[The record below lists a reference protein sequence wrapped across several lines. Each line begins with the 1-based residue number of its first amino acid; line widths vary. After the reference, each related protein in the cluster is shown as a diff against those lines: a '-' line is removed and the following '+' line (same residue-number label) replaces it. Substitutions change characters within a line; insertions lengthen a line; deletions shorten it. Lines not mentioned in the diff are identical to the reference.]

1 MHWQRRTDTTMGCP
15 AIGRREMEH
24 SQRMHRD
31 KIRSIKSAI
40 DTRPPAAQPHLTLY
54 GRDYVA
60 KKRATTEAAF
70 SDLKMIQSI
79 ARTMTR
85 GIDIPER
92 KGPISLTAS
101 SRKAEIFNIMKEN
114 HRLLNSLENL
124 QPVTR
129 TVDFERENEWRQRY
143 VINCSHSK
151 RLSGE
156 YDRQIERIHV
166 EDKAKMDKYKNTVD
180 RRRTA
185 NRMASGASASM
196 PSLTPMGSVDEHNQM
211 SSSAPAQASPPA
223 RKNGGKVGPSKPSAT
238 TASSSSTG
246 RPSKGSNQPAAL
258 GGKDVRFDAP
268 EGAGEGSSEKMPATP
283 YPTKTIAEQAKEN
296 NDDHELLVVD
306 DKLCVVMQPE
316 GGAGDAAPA
325 EKQDEWADALMAPA
339 EESKAPPKAP
349 PEEEESVAQ
358 SQAPADTSSATYK
371 DSFDKSGVSDAKDTS
386 KDDTGYEDDYEADF
400 ADESMNTTSKS
411 AKVEEKEF
419 EEDEFEK

>member
-1 MHWQRRTDTTMGCP
+1 MGCP

-24 SQRMHRD
+24 SQRMHRE

-40 DTRPPAAQPHLTLY
+40 DTRPPASQPHLTLY

-85 GIDIPER
+85 PIDIPDR

-156 YDRQIERIHV
+156 YDRQIMKIHV
-166 EDKAKMDKYKNTVD
+166 EDKAKMDKYKDTVD

-196 PSLTPMGSVDEHNQM
+196 PSLTPMGSVDEHNGM

-223 RKNGGKVGPSKPSAT
+223 RRNGGKVGPSKPSAT
-238 TASSSSTG
+238 TASSSSTS
-246 RPSKGSNQPAAL
+246 RPSKGSSNQPGAL

-268 EGAGEGSSEKMPATP
+268 EGVGEGSSEKMPATP
-283 YPTKTIAEQAKEN
+283 YPTTKTIAEQAKEN

-316 GGAGDAAPA
+316 GGAGDAASP
-325 EKQDEWADALMAPA
+325 EKQDEWADALMAP

-349 PEEEESVAQ
+349 PEEEESIAK
-358 SQAPADTSSATYK
+358 SQAPADESSATYK
-371 DSFDKSGVSDAKDTS
+371 DEFDASKSGITDGKDTS
-386 KDDTGYEDDYEADF
+386 KDDTGYDDYEDETF
-400 ADESMNTTSKS
+400 AEESMNATSKS
-411 AKVEEKEF
+411 LKAEEKDF